1 MIGKKSGSLLLVALV
16 AATAPMPTM
25 ASSKSRI
32 ASFTPR
38 SHAVETSPLRRKEAI
53 LTDIA
58 SLESSNLSTPR
69 GGSLSN
75 PPNQVVSALGLFA
88 INFAVTKIFA
98 AYNVGFPAM
107 LGGCIILFVS
117 LLLADGIKSGLGQD
131 IFEWLSPGAALL
143 AKWLPVFFVPGLAML
158 PRAPSLGSGL
168 DVRSYNDIP
177 TVLL

>member
-1 MIGKKSGSLLLVALV
+1 MIGKNSGSLLLVALV
-16 AATAPMPTM
+16 AVTAPVPTM
-25 ASSKSRI
+25 ASGKSRI

-38 SHAVETSPLRRKEAI
+38 SHVVETSPLRRKEAV
-53 LTDIA
+53 LTD

-69 GGSLSN
+69 GGALSN

-88 INFAVTKIFA
+88 INFAVTKTFA

-131 IFEWLSPGAALL
+131 IFEWLTPGAALL

-168 DVRSYNDIP
+168 DVRSYNNIP
-177 TVLL
+177 TVLVL